1 MDIKDSR
8 LLRGNTNCLK
18 SGGDGLGVL
27 SEGLGSLSEL
37 GDRLVSSDSSSP
49 VLSGLLVLV
58 GEVGLG
64 GGDEGGERGLVLG
77 SDVLEDG
84 DGRGLLVDDGT
95 ESGLVLDNH
104 VRHSHLSAERREEDD
119 ELDRVNV
126 VGDHDEV
133 GLLGL
138 DEGDDVVESVLDEQG
153 LLVGLLLDGLV
164 AGGNL
169 GLGLLQQTSLLLL
182 LGLGLVLVEQLE
194 ELGRGVLVEGVRE
207 LGDRRGDLGGENT
220 ASESESAT
228 KEGKERYDR
237 LWNVY

>member
-1 MDIKDSR
+1 M
-8 LLRGNTNCLK
+8 
-18 SGGDGLGVL
+18 
-27 SEGLGSLSEL
+27 
-37 GDRLVSSDSSSP
+37 
-49 VLSGLLVLV
+49 LSGLLVLV

-64 GGDEGGERGLVLG
+64 GGDEGGKGGLVLG

-169 GLGLLQQTSLLLL
+169 GLSLLQQTSLLLL

-207 LGDRRGDLGGENT
+207 LGDRRGDLGGENS
-220 ASESESAT
+220 ASKSESAT
-228 KEGKERYDR
+228 EEGKERYDR
-237 LWNVY
+237 L